1 MFHDHPGA
9 AHWAHLV
16 AAGCAVAGPP
26 LFVLLLAVGWWTARH
41 RNAGAMAAAIWAP
54 AGVIAALLVDQPLER
69 SPEVQLSSLHGL
81 VVRAAEL
88 PAPSDHAAL
97 AAATA
102 AGLFFVRRGLGALA
116 IAAAAAM
123 AGSFIAAGAAAQD
136 VAGGAVVGA
145 TVTLVGFVLFEG
157 PLARMVARTR
167 RTRLRSLTGTGK
179 ACRWG

>member
-1 MFHDHPGA
+1 MFHDHPVA
-9 AHWAHLV
+9 AHWSHLV
-16 AAGCAVAGPP
+16 AAGWAVAGPP
-26 LFVLLLAVGWWTARH
+26 LFALLLAVGWWSAR
-41 RNAGAMAAAIWAP
+41 RLKAGAMAAAIWAP
-54 AGVIAALLVDQPLER
+54 VGVIAALLVDEPLER
-69 SPEVQLSSLHGL
+69 NPELQLSSLHGI

-102 AGLFFVRRGLGALA
+102 AGLVFVRRGLGALA

-123 AGSFIAAGAAAQD
+123 GCSFIVAGAAPQD
-136 VAGGAVVGA
+136 VVGGAVVGA

-157 PLARMVARTR
+157 PLARLVARTR

-179 ACRWG
+179 AY